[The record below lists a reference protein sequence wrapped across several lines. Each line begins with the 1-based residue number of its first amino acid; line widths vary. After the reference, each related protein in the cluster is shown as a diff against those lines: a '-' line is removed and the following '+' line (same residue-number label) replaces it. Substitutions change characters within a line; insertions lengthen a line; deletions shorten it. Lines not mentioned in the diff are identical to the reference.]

1 MKSAECKESEQ
12 CNSRRRFVPLRRVPS
27 VSPRSPSSKMRVGRL
42 DVSLNGAALFLLC
55 SVLLLTGSA
64 SGEAKTSD
72 NSENS
77 GEQQGDVRLPR
88 TRVVRTK
95 YGQVQG
101 RIHRVDSRVLTEIGV
116 SLPDVEIYQGIRYAT
131 PPVGTNR

>member
-1 MKSAECKESEQ
+1 
-12 CNSRRRFVPLRRVPS
+12 
-27 VSPRSPSSKMRVGRL
+27 MRVGRL

-72 NSENS
+72 ISENS
-77 GEQQGDVRLPR
+77 GEQGDVRLPR